1 MNVLQSINSFLLT
14 IACSFLLIYSSFS
27 QLSITVPK
35 NANGLQVIDNKELF
49 FKTVKVDSDKTMI
62 GLKSLIPSL
71 GLELRYATT
80 NNFMHKKMYRGK
92 IKDTYLRLP
101 AAKALLQVQHEL
113 NTKGYGIKIF
123 DGYRPYSVTEKFW
136 ELVHDERYVADPK
149 KGSGHNRGIA
159 VDLTIIDLTTKK
171 ELDMGTGFDNF
182 TDTAHQDFSALPE
195 TVLANRKLLKETM
208 EKYGFKCFETEWWHY
223 SWPNP
228 EKYEIL
234 DLDIARGNKYFK

>member
-1 MNVLQSINSFLLT
+1 M
-14 IACSFLLIYSSFS
+14 
-27 QLSITVPK
+27 PK
-35 NANGLQVIDNKELF
+35 RENGLQVIDNKALF
-49 FKTVKVDSDKTMI
+49 SETVKADSNKTMV
-62 GLKSLIPSL
+62 GLKSFILL
-71 GLELRYATT
+71 VGMELRYATK

-101 AAKALLQVQHEL
+101 AAKALLRVQQEL

-123 DGYRPYSVTEKFW
+123 DAYRPYSVTEKFW

-159 VDLTIIDLTTKK
+159 VDLTIIDLSTKK

-182 TDTAHQDFSALPE
+182 TDTAHQDFNALPA
-195 TVLANRKLLKETM
+195 TVLANRKLLRETM
-208 EKYGFKCFETEWWHY
+208 EKYGFKLFETEWWHY

-228 EKYEIL
+228 EKYEVL
-234 DLDIARGNKYFK
+234 DLDIAKGKKYFKQ